1 MEISEVR
8 QRVLAAIDRA
18 KRGAAERRSRTD
30 EASRE
35 FDVFL
40 EKLAVP
46 LFRQVA
52 NALKAEGYSFT
63 VFTPG
68 GSVRLMSDKGSED
81 YIELTLDTSGAQP
94 LVVGHSSRA
103 RGRRVVESERPVGEG
118 PVREISEDHVLRFLM
133 EELEPFVER

>member
-18 KRGAAERRSRTD
+18 KRGAAEKRSRTD
-30 EASRE
+30 EAARE
-35 FDVFL
+35 FDVL
-40 EKLAVP
+40 LDQLAVP

-68 GSVRLMSDKGSED
+68 GSVRLMSDKSSED
-81 YIELTLDTSGAQP
+81 YIEIWLDASGAQP
-94 LVVGHSSRA
+94 LVAGRSSRA
-103 RGRRVVESERPVGEG
+103 RGRRVVESERPVAEG
-118 PVREISEDHVLRFLM
+118 PVREISEEQLLRFLM

>member
-8 QRVLAAIDRA
+8 QRVLATIDRA
-18 KRGAAERRSRTD
+18 RRGAAERRSRTD

-35 FDVFL
+35 LDLFL
-40 EKLAVP
+40 DRIAVP

-68 GSVRLMSDKGSED
+68 GSVRLMSDKSAED
-81 YIELTLDTSGAQP
+81 YIELSLDTSGAQP

-118 PVREISEDHVLRFLM
+118 PVREISEEQVLRFLM

>member
-18 KRGAAERRSRTD
+18 KRAAAERRSHAD

-35 FDVFL
+35 FGAFL
-40 EKLAVP
+40 DRLAVP

-52 NALKAEGYSFT
+52 NALKAEGYGFT

-68 GSVRLMSDKGSED
+68 GSVRLMSDRSSED
-81 YIELTLDTSGAQP
+81 YIELSLDTSGAQP
-94 LVVGHSSRA
+94 VVVGHSSRA
-103 RGRRVVESERPVGEG
+103 RGRRVLESERAVGEG
-118 PVREISEDHVLRFLM
+118 PVREISEDQVLRFLM

>member
-8 QRVLAAIDRA
+8 QRVLATIDRA
-18 KRGAAERRSRTD
+18 RRGAAERRSRTD

-35 FDVFL
+35 LDLFL
-40 EKLAVP
+40 DRIAVP

-68 GSVRLMSDKGSED
+68 GSVRLMSDKSAED
-81 YIELTLDTSGAQP
+81 YIELSLDTSGLQP

-103 RGRRVVESERPVGEG
+103 RGRRVVESERPVGDG
-118 PVREISEDHVLRFLM
+118 PVREISEEQVLRFLM